1 MTFVWPA
8 LGVVLAVGIGLVA
21 WGARPVSPPA
31 EDATSR
37 RRTVQTQ
44 VGAVLVVVSLGAF
57 VVAYLTAPWP

>member
-1 MTFVWPA
+1 MTFVWTA
-8 LGVVLAVGIGLVA
+8 LGVVLVVGIGLVA
-21 WGARPVSPPA
+21 WGARPVSPPV

-44 VGAVLVVVSLGAF
+44 VGAVLVVASLGAF